1 MVQYVLLYIY
11 ENCDPVNK
19 IYYCNLF
26 DLPNGLQGRKGRDL
40 LPFVKLVDNFDASYQ
55 YIANDN
61 TEFTFLTNKDAQ
73 KYRLIRLDL
82 EEPSTK
88 VEVLKEAES
97 EVLESVVAVNGNQIL
112 VTYLSDV
119 KHVLQ
124 LRDLRTGT
132 LLHHLPI
139 DIGTVY
145 NVSARR
151 KDITLFIGF
160 TSFLTPGVIYQC
172 NLESGIPD
180 LRIFREILVSKFDR
194 TEFQV
199 NQVTSFKRYLLNS
212 FFTWQQRTT
221 WPALLLIFLMFGCQC
236 LNGRTTFN
244 CIAYDFILSNTPCHS
259 INSPSSNPMFHLP

>member
-1 MVQYVLLYIY
+1 MQYVLLYIY

-26 DLPNGLQGRKGRDL
+26 DLPNGLQGQKGRDL

-73 KYRLIRLDL
+73 KYRLIRFDL
-82 EEPSTK
+82 EEPSTRI
-88 VEVLKEAES
+88 EVLQEAVND
-97 EVLESVVAVNGNQIL
+97 VLESAVAVNGNQII

-119 KHVLQ
+119 KNVLQ

-151 KDITLFIGF
+151 KDQSLFIGF
-160 TSFLTPGVIYQC
+160 TSFLTPGVIYHC
-172 NLESGIPD
+172 NLESGIPE
-180 LRIFREILVSKFDR
+180 LKIFREILVSKFDQK
-194 TEFQV
+194 EFQV
-199 NQVTSFKRYLLNS
+199 NQVANFKRYLYYL
-212 FFTWQQRTT
+212 
-221 WPALLLIFLMFGCQC
+221 FL
-236 LNGRTTFN
+236 
-244 CIAYDFILSNTPCHS
+244 
-259 INSPSSNPMFHLP
+259 

>member
-19 IYYCNLF
+19 IYYCNLIN
-26 DLPNGLQGRKGRDL
+26 LPNGLQGQKGRDL

-82 EEPSTK
+82 EDPGSSI
-88 VEVLKEAES
+88 EVLQEAEKD
-97 EVLESVVAVNGNQIL
+97 VLESVVAVNGNQII

-124 LRDLRTGT
+124 LRDLKTGT
-132 LLHHLPI
+132 LLHQLPI

-151 KDITLFIGF
+151 KDDEIFIGF

-194 TEFQV
+194 TEFHV
-199 NQVTSFKRYLLNS
+199 NQVTNCKKFIYCLSLYSL
-212 FFTWQQRTT
+212 FFLSWQQTNT
-221 WPALLLIFLMFGCQC
+221 WHADIV
-236 LNGRTTFN
+236 
-244 CIAYDFILSNTPCHS
+244 
-259 INSPSSNPMFHLP
+259 SSDVWF